1 MTWLAL
7 AAFASTLR
15 DAPDGPPLPGATS
28 TRAARV
34 GRALEG
40 AGRGLAFGLGANL
53 VFLRFVPAVIS
64 RFTPLPWAVGLV
76 ALVLLA
82 AAQSLAWAACGV
94 VFVRLARAGAPRPL
108 AFAIAALAAS
118 LVPCVF
124 PWSPAGA
131 LTPWP
136 AMVQLADAIGERGV
150 TALAALTAAVLEG
163 AFAARSTKR
172 RALPRLAFAA
182 ALVLVTAAHGRA
194 RMAAVERLRAS
205 ANTAEV
211 ALLQPSIGA
220 AARWNE
226 ANGPPILEGLTA
238 LTRSAERRGAELT
251 VWPEAAYPYLLNHA
265 ARRTPI
271 GPWAILQPDVRGP
284 VLTGAVLSAGHGD
297 SYNSAIVAH
306 GNGDVSPPYDKLHLL
321 WFGEAVPLAAQ
332 LPWMRRTFA
341 RGIGMVPGERS
352 VILEAG
358 QVRAGVLICFEDI
371 LPEAGREAAAGAP
384 NLLVDISNDAWFTGS
399 DESEEHLQLAV
410 LRAVETRRDL
420 VRAVNSGPTS
430 WVDAAGVV
438 RARYASDLPGLL
450 LAEPALLETP
460 PTAYVRLGDAP
471 LVIASLA
478 VGVGL
483 VVRRRRAPTSEPH
496 TP

>member
-1 MTWLAL
+1 MLAL
-7 AAFASTLR
+7 TLR
-15 DAPDGPPLPGATS
+15 DRVAGVSLVDDAT
-28 TRAARV
+28 RGARV
-34 GRALEG
+34 RRALEG
-40 AGRGLAFGLGANL
+40 GGRGLAFGLGANL
-53 VFLRFVPAVIS
+53 VFLRFVPAVIA
-64 RFTPLPWAVGLV
+64 RFTPLPWAVGLL

-94 VFVRLARAGAPRPL
+94 VFVRLARVGAPRAL
-108 AFAIAALAAS
+108 AFAIAALVAA

-136 AMVQLADAIGERGV
+136 AMVQLADVIGERGV
-150 TALAALTAAVLEG
+150 TALVAFTAALLAD
-163 AFAARSTKR
+163 AFAMRSTPR
-172 RALPRLAFAA
+172 RALVRLAFAA
-182 ALVLVTAAHGRA
+182 ALLLLTAAHGRH
-194 RMAAVERLRAS
+194 RIAAVARLRAS
-205 ANTAEV
+205 ARTAKV

-220 AARWNE
+220 AARWKE
-226 ANGPPILEGLTA
+226 ANGPPILEGLTS

-251 VWPEAAYPYLLNHA
+251 VWPEAAYPYVLNHA
-265 ARRTPI
+265 ARRTPF
-271 GPWAILQPDVRGP
+271 GPWAILQPEVRGP

-297 SYNSAIVAH
+297 SYNSAIVVN
-306 GNGDVSPPYDKLHLL
+306 GSGDVSPPYDKLHLL

-358 QVRAGVLICFEDI
+358 QVRAGILICFEDI
-371 LPEAGREAAAGAP
+371 LPEAGREAAAGGP

-460 PTAYVRLGDAP
+460 PTPYVRLGDVP
-471 LVIASLA
+471 LITLA
-478 VGVGL
+478 LIVVAAL
-483 VVRRRRAPTSEPH
+483 VVHRRRAPI
-496 TP
+496 TPAEERIP